1 MLSFWIIIE
10 DLEET
15 EAKRLYIKHQEKNIN
30 VTVLPNKVYINGE
43 VTQSK
48 FDSILDDVIEL
59 SKEYT
64 VSIKE
69 IT

>member
-15 EAKRLYIKHQEKNIN
+15 EAKRLYVKHQEKNIN
-30 VTVLPNKVYINGE
+30 VTVLLNQVYIHGVVN
-43 VTQSK
+43 QSK
-48 FDSILDDVIEL
+48 FDSILDDVISL

>member
-15 EAKRLYIKHQEKNIN
+15 EAKRLYVKHQEKNIN
-30 VTVLPNKVYINGE
+30 VTVLLNQVYIHGE

>member
-1 MLSFWIIIE
+1 MLSFWIIIK

-15 EAKRLYIKHQEKNIN
+15 EAKRLYIKHREKNIN
-30 VTVLPNKVYINGE
+30 VTVLLNQVYIHGE

-48 FDSILDDVIEL
+48 FDSILDDVIQL